1 MSEVISNE
9 QGKQWLT
16 QLLKRLELR
25 REQLDRKIQELVKQL
40 EVAEEHYEKDIAAF
54 SILSNSRMRIASG
67 ELNLDVVQNC
77 ITVSEN
83 IVKTGQ
89 ECLAMRE
96 AHNNLMFEFQQV
108 EAKIAMT
115 RQFLEQNFDDLPE
128 LPQEDIRPKKHR
140 LIDEVFCAL
149 MEEFPVFPNSTVRN
163 AGDLSQIRQVLH
175 NWGLTYW
182 TPEKLAKALDN
193 QFNRKTEKLLFKI
206 YLEGRNYW
214 SLSEEGKAY
223 YQRNLRALHKKLLE
237 NQ

>member
-1 MSEVISNE
+1 MSEVISNL

-16 QLLKRLELR
+16 QLLQKLLAKY
-25 REQLDRKIQELVKQL
+25 EQLDQQINELVKKV
-40 EVAEEHYEKDIAAF
+40 EVVEELYEKDLASF
-54 SILSNSRMRIASG
+54 SVLTDSNFRTASG
-67 ELNLDVVQNC
+67 ELKVDVVQNS
-77 ITVSEN
+77 INVSEK
-83 IVKTGQ
+83 IVKNGQ
-89 ECLAMRE
+89 ACLAMRE
-96 AHNNLMFEFQQV
+96 EYNKLMSEFQQV
-108 EAKIAMT
+108 EAQIAMT

-163 AGDLSQIRQVLH
+163 ASDLSQIRQVLH

>member
-1 MSEVISNE
+1 MTEVISNQ

-83 IVKTGQ
+83 IVKNGQ
-89 ECLAMRE
+89 ACLSMRE
-96 AHNNLMFEFQQV
+96 SYRTLMNDFQQV
-108 EAKIAMT
+108 DAQMAMA
-115 RQFLEQNFDDLPE
+115 RQLMEQEFDALPE
-128 LPQEDIRPKKHR
+128 LPPEDSAPKKHR
-140 LIDEVFCAL
+140 LIDEVLCAL
-149 MEEFPVFPNSTVRN
+149 VAFPKSKVSIG
-163 AGDLSQIRQVLH
+163 GDLSQILKVLH
-175 NWGLTYW
+175 SWGLTHW

-193 QFNRKTEKLLFKI
+193 QFNRKTEKLLYKV
-206 YLEGRNYW
+206 YRENRNYW
-214 SLSEEGKAY
+214 SLSVQGIQY
-223 YQRNLRALHKKLLE
+223 YQRNLCELHQKLL
-237 NQ
+237 NQQ